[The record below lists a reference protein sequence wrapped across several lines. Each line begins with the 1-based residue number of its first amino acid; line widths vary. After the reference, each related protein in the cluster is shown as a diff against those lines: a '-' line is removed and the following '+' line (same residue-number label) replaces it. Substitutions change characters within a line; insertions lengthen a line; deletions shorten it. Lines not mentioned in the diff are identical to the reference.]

1 MVLISLI
8 LCIIYIDTQEK
19 ALIFRSILTMT
30 LPLLIL
36 CVSSLLSCLLLRT
49 KRMILWC
56 TLNCL
61 GLTTISL
68 LILKIDYHWNVAWT
82 TVIAPTGL
90 MFIAMML
97 CSVFALTNR
106 IRAGD
111 LIGVFFCGAA
121 IVGCG
126 SGIAFV
132 VFVERSLM
140 FEIEAIFS
148 FKISG
153 WVTIILLLVGYS
165 RKSGAW
171 LLGVV
176 FGHIEVDFWHFKFP
190 SKTES
195 LLPVRAKSI

>member
-1 MVLISLI
+1 MVLVSLV
-8 LCIIYIDTQEK
+8 LCIIYIDTEEK

-36 CVSSLLSCLLLRT
+36 CVSSLLSCLLLKT
-49 KRMILWC
+49 KRTTLWC

-61 GLTTISL
+61 GLTAISL
-68 LILKIDYHWNVAWT
+68 LILKIDYQWDIAWT

-90 MFIAMML
+90 IFIALML
-97 CSVFALTNR
+97 GSVFSLTNR
-106 IRAGD
+106 IRERD
-111 LIGVFFCGAA
+111 FIGAFFCCTA
-121 IVGCG
+121 IAGCG
-126 SGIAFV
+126 SGVAFV

-140 FEIEAIFS
+140 FHLDAIFS

-153 WVTIILLLVGYS
+153 WVTLTLLLVGYS

-195 LLPVRAKSI
+195 LLTTRAKTV